1 MSSTDL
7 SSLAGRVL
15 QFVGNRAEAA
25 VTVTHTRQG
34 LTRFANSFVHQN
46 VVDEHVE
53 VSLQLS
59 AAGRP
64 ASAVTYSSADAS
76 LHALVDRALY
86 ASSLRPLDQGW
97 PGLSPAIPL
106 IGLADVHNDVATAAA
121 APTRGPVPSL
131 PSSPPA
137 GACPQPGTVKLAPT
151 SVPSPTPRARPSL
164 VDLRA
169 RGSMRSAGA
178 TGAMARHQRI
188 PRGWPT
194 SMVERWVTR
203 LQTARC
209 GASTPRNFH
218 RAPTKWYSSRAAW
231 RT

>member
-1 MSSTDL
+1 M
-7 SSLAGRVL
+7 AGRVL

-64 ASAVTYSSADAS
+64 ASAVTYSSDDAS

-121 APTRGPVPSL
+121 GPDQRASTVAAFVAASRGLSSAGYCETRDRRVFLRQHRGPD
-131 PSSPPA
+131 A
-137 GACPQPGTVKLAPT
+137 
-151 SVPSPTPRARPSL
+151 SL

-169 RGSMRSAGA
+169 RGSMPSAGA

-194 SMVERWVTR
+194 SMVARWVTR

-209 GASTPRNFH
+209 GASTPGNFH
-218 RAPTKWYSSRAAW
+218 RALTKWYSSRAAW